1 MKKNLTVAVIERIK
15 PALQRQE
22 IADSGA
28 KGLYLIVQ
36 PSGSKSW
43 AMRFRKP
50 DGNAT
55 KLTLGS
61 FNPGKAARGAPV
73 IGGPL
78 TLAEARSLSADINRM
93 RASGTDVV
101 SNAKAEKHR
110 HRRIA
115 AGETNTFAEVAQA
128 FIQKHKVKK
137 TGERPRGWR
146 DVAKVLGLDYPK
158 DGGEPT
164 IVENGLCER
173 WATKPI
179 GEISGHD
186 VHEVISEAI
195 KDGVPGIKPKHEE
208 ASDNRGRKMGDALGS
223 MFKWAMRHRR
233 ATMQSNPM
241 IGAFRPG
248 PPAARDRV
256 LTAAEIKS
264 LWKACDGVT
273 YPFGSIAKLLL
284 LTGCRLNEIA
294 GLEWKEL
301 YRGMSAISLPSRR
314 TKNSLPHV
322 VHLAPSAKEII
333 KSTKRIENCPFV
345 FSTTGKS
352 PVSGWSKV
360 KARIDQAMTE
370 QNDQEAFPPW
380 RLHDLRR
387 TCATLMSEEL
397 RVPPHIVEA
406 ALNHVSGA
414 KAGVAGT
421 YNRAMYLEER
431 AAALDQWADYV
442 EGIATG
448 KPTKV
453 VSITRRRK

>member
-15 PALQRQE
+15 PAFQRQE
-22 IADSGA
+22 IADAGA

-50 DGNAT
+50 DGNPT

-73 IGGPL
+73 MGGPL

-101 SNAKAEKHR
+101 SDAKAEKHR

-146 DVAKVLGLDYPK
+146 DVAKVLGLDYPR

-173 WATKPI
+173 WASKPI
-179 GEISGHD
+179 AEISGHD

-195 KDGVPGIKPKHEE
+195 KDGVPGIKPKHDE

-233 ATMQSNPM
+233 AAMQSNPM
-241 IGAFRPG
+241 IGTFRPG
-248 PPAARDRV
+248 PPPARDRV
-256 LTAAEIKS
+256 LTTAEIKS
-264 LWKACDGVT
+264 LWNACHKVA
-273 YPFGSIAKLLL
+273 YPFGCIVKLLL
-284 LTGCRLNEIA
+284 VTGCRLNEIA
-294 GLEWKEL
+294 CLEWKEL
-301 YRGMSAISLPSRR
+301 DRNLSVISLPGRR

-322 VHLAPSAKEII
+322 VHLAPAAKEII
-333 KSTKRIENCPFV
+333 KSAKRVEKCPYV
-345 FSTTGKS
+345 FTITGRT
-352 PVSGWSKV
+352 PVSGWSKI
-360 KARIDQAMTE
+360 KDRLDDAMIE
-370 QNDQEAFPPW
+370 RNEGDAFPPW
-380 RLHDLRR
+380 RFHDLRR
-387 TCATLMSEEL
+387 TCATMMSEQL
-397 RVPPHIVEA
+397 RVSPHIVEA

-431 AAALDQWADYV
+431 AAALDQWATYV

-453 VSITRRRK
+453 VSITKRSK